1 MLIKLKKNKT
11 LQCFLL
17 CALLGLISIGFYIIQ
32 GHGFFIVREDF
43 NEQQIPFTVGLH
55 QCLLDGGISGWN
67 WSQDLGT
74 STLQGYSFYE
84 LGSPFFWISM
94 LFPAKA
100 FPYLVGWIYILKYA
114 LAGTFAFLW
123 LRRHLKQVNY
133 AIFAAVLYAFSGFQT
148 TNLIYYHFHDVVAL
162 FPLILLGLD
171 ILLEKGDIRLFAFA
185 IAINCLL
192 NYFFFIAEAIFA
204 IFYFIFVTILAGKN
218 DETLPGPKADTLG
231 LSRSYFANWIKS
243 VGKCIAGGILGVGMA
258 SVLFIPSV
266 IYIMNNSRASVG
278 NSGFSLFHD
287 WRFLLYVIKGFLM
300 PGESMP
306 DLSCVYP
313 SKFYS
318 VNAYLPMVGFILVIA
333 YIIKKRDWLSRF
345 LIFLTVCAFIPALGN
360 VFYLFTDNQMRWLY
374 MFVLMMALATA
385 RVLEEICDY
394 KAGILRISCLISFIA
409 LMVFTILIVFVIKD
423 ESGQSLLY
431 STKRFIIY
439 MGFSWAGCFATSLFM
454 WFKDK
459 PFVKKHFYKGFL
471 TAICIFAVLTTMATL
486 HVYRSNGRPVD
497 PYAAQYEMAC
507 DLTLPDGQYR
517 LNDASNVN
525 TMVSHV
531 SGFSLFTSTDASS
544 ITEFEDLFDYYGP
557 TYGLNKNTYPGLS
570 QLMGGKYVLGFEPY
584 APVVATYEHR
594 GVTYYLM
601 EQEACPIGYGVS
613 HYIRESEL
621 RSLAVENRAIALL
634 QAVCVA
640 DDVDESLL
648 TGLSQMKASDIVLS
662 EDSASLVSQ
671 LVQENT
677 ALKVNDFTKDGH
689 GMSCT
694 TSYDNDTWIYFSVP
708 YDEGWRAYVDGQET
722 EIVYTGAMMM
732 IKVPSGDHSVTFT
745 YKTPY
750 YSLGLAVSVVSLLIF
765 VGVCFWYWR
774 RKANG

>member
-1 MLIKLKKNKT
+1 MLIKMKKNKT

-17 CALLGLISIGFYIIQ
+17 CAVLGLISIGFYILQ
-32 GHGFFIVREDF
+32 GKGFFIVREDF

-55 QCLLDGGISGWN
+55 QCLLDGGISGFN

-84 LGSPFFWISM
+84 LGSPFFWLSM

-114 LAGTFAFLW
+114 LAGTFAFMW
-123 LRRHLKQVNY
+123 LKRHLKQDNY

-171 ILLEKGDIRLFAFA
+171 ILLEKGDFRLFAFA

-204 IFYFIFVTILAGKN
+204 IFYFLFISLLSGKGESTDTGIKQVRAPFSRAYLA
-218 DETLPGPKADTLG
+218 D
-231 LSRSYFANWIKS
+231 WIKN
-243 VGKCIAGGILGVGMA
+243 VGKCIAGGVLGVGMA

-318 VNAYLPMVGFILVIA
+318 VNAYLPMVGFILVLA

-374 MFVLMMALATA
+374 MFVLMMALASA
-385 RVLEEICDY
+385 RVLEDLCDY
-394 KAGILRISCLISFIA
+394 RGGILKVACLVNFMA
-409 LMVFTILIVFVIKD
+409 LLAFTFLIVFVIKD
-423 ESGQSLLY
+423 ELSQSLLY
-431 STKRFIIY
+431 SSKRFVIY
-439 MGFSWAGCFATSLFM
+439 MGFSLAGCLVTSLFIGL
-454 WFKDK
+454 KNK
-459 PFVKKHFYKGFL
+459 PLVNKYFYKGML
-471 TAICIFAVLTTMATL
+471 AATCIFAVLTTMATL

-507 DLTLPDGQYR
+507 DLTLPDDQYR

-531 SGFSLFTSTDASS
+531 SGFSLFTSTDATS
-544 ITEFEDLFDYYGP
+544 ITEFEDLFDYYGA

-584 APVVATYEHR
+584 APVIASYEHR

-601 EQEACPIGYGVS
+601 EQEACPIGFRVS
-613 HYIRESEL
+613 HYIRESQL
-621 RSLAVENRAIALL
+621 RSLPVENRAIALL
-634 QAVCVA
+634 QAVCIA
-640 DDVDESLL
+640 DDVDEDRLS
-648 TGLSQMKASDIVLS
+648 GLSELKASDIVVS
-662 EDSASLVSQ
+662 EDTSSLVSQ
-671 LVQENT
+671 LVEKNT
-677 ALKVNDFTKDGH
+677 ALKVDDFKKDGH

-694 TSYDNDTWIYFSVP
+694 TAYDSDSWIYFSVP
-708 YDEGWRAYVDGQET
+708 YDEGWSAYVDGQKT

-732 IKVPSGDHSVTFT
+732 IQVPAGYHSVSFT
-745 YKTPY
+745 YETPF
-750 YSLGLAVSVVSLLIF
+750 YSLGLAISAISLLIF
-765 VGVCFWYWR
+765 IGLCLR
-774 RKANG
+774 QEKRK